1 MPMWSEVSRRP
12 LSLTWMGR
20 RLWVPA
26 FAGTTATPAQ
36 NVGNGGTHL
45 LRLAAIRAT
54 LGPPGV
60 LSNQAL
66 TRLSGFNGRGVPFG
80 PPGFS
85 VTARGLGSGGFCNEG
100 HRRTRAIVEI
110 AGPR

>member
-54 LGPPGV
+54 LGPPGGLSKSSFDQAFGFQWPWRAFRAARLFRHSTWIWIRRV
-60 LSNQAL
+60 LQ
-66 TRLSGFNGRGVPFG
+66 
-80 PPGFS
+80 
-85 VTARGLGSGGFCNEG
+85 
-100 HRRTRAIVEI
+100 
-110 AGPR
+110 